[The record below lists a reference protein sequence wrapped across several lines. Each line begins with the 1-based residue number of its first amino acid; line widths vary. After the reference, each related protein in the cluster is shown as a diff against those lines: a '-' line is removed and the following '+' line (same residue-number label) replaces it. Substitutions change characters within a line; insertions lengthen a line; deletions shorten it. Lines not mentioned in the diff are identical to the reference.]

1 MSLSLVASPPSGA
14 APPPPAA
21 DSSPVCCDSPPPEH
35 PAVTTSTTR
44 TRLVTRRIPERTP
57 PHDFSVP
64 EGQPAVVPTVVASPD
79 PGWSGRFF
87 SGADTLSG
95 VSDPLTTGCEALD
108 AALGG
113 GVERGVVTQLYGPPA
128 SGKTNVA
135 LTVAAEAAAAGE
147 RVLYVDT
154 EDLSV
159 TRFRDIATAR
169 AEGTP
174 VAELTERLIVSEAT
188 SFDEQSEAVRD
199 TEELADR
206 VGLIVLDSATGFYRL
221 ERTGEDRE
229 GETLRA
235 VARQI
240 THLLA
245 LAKRHDLAV
254 IVTNQVFTDPDA
266 DRTRPLGGNTLEHW
280 TGVVLGLERF
290 RGGNRRAT
298 VEKHRSEP
306 AGERARFQITDTGIE
321 DADPQ

>member
-1 MSLSLVASPPSGA
+1 M
-14 APPPPAA
+14 
-21 DSSPVCCDSPPPEH
+21 
-35 PAVTTSTTR
+35 
-44 TRLVTRRIPERTP
+44 
-57 PHDFSVP
+57 
-64 EGQPAVVPTVVASPD
+64 
-79 PGWSGRFF
+79 
-87 SGADTLSG
+87 
-95 VSDPLTTGCEALD
+95 SDPLTTGCGALD
-108 AALGG
+108 AVLGG
-113 GVERGVVTQLYGPPA
+113 GIERGVVTQLYGPPA

-154 EDLSV
+154 EDLSL
-159 TRFRDIATAR
+159 TRFRDIAAAR
-169 AEGTP
+169 ADETAVP
-174 VAELTERLIVSEAT
+174 ELTERLIVSEAAD
-188 SFDEQSEAVRD
+188 FDEQSEAVRD
-199 TEELADR
+199 TEEFAER

-221 ERTGEDRE
+221 ERTAEDNE

-254 IVTNQVFTDPDA
+254 VVTNQVFTDPDA

-280 TGVVLGLERF
+280 TGVVVGLERF

-306 AGERARFQITDTGIE
+306 AGERARFQITDAGIE
-321 DADPQ
+321 DADPQQ